1 MKKKTKT
8 ELEAEVKAL
17 EPYRE
22 AYFCLTAG
30 RIPIVVRSD
39 ETWAT
44 VVGLDRA
51 SGGVVIG
58 INGQDCAVRYVQDA
72 MIEWSQGTDPYFQS
86 IAGQLV
92 HLQKRMIEERE
103 EHLKRRRDALNS
115 LS

>member
-22 AYFCLTAG
+22 AYYCLMNSHL
-30 RIPIVVRSD
+30 PMMVVSAD
-39 ETWAT
+39 VTVT

-58 INGQDCAVRYVQDA
+58 INGKDCAVRYVQDA
-72 MIEWSQGTDPYFQS
+72 MIEWNQGYDPYFRE
-86 IAGQLV
+86 IAWELAR
-92 HLQKRMIEERE
+92 LQKLVLEQRE
-103 EHLKRRRDALNS
+103 ELQKKKREALNS